1 MIWRN
6 EASQANQTEFV
17 DQVPILETKSQKPLS
32 WQTVR
37 NNKNLWPFYV
47 LIGLALI
54 IGSLLFLKALLSRP
68 VPEATVVIPKS
79 ESPALTPLNQRVNAL
94 RQELKDNDPTKQSAP
109 FPQVD
114 LQFNIY

>member
-17 DQVPILETKSQKPLS
+17 DQVPILERRGHQSLN

-37 NNKNLWPFYV
+37 KNKNLWPFYV
-47 LIGLALI
+47 LIGLTLV
-54 IGSLLFLKALLSRP
+54 IGFLLFLKALLSRP
-68 VPEATVVIPKS
+68 APQSQVVIPKS
-79 ESPALTPLNQRVNAL
+79 ESPELTPLNQRVNAL
-94 RQELKDNDPTKQSAP
+94 RQELKENDPTKQSAP